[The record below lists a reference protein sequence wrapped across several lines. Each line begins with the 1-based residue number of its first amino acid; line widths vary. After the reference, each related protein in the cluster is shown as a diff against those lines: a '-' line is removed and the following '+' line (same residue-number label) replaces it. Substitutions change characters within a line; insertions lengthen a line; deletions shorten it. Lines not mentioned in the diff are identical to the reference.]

1 MKRGSI
7 AQYVK
12 MLHAAAFNNVSP
24 RVAVL
29 PAADFSAGF
38 QKARESNFAEQVVL
52 QY

>member
-1 MKRGSI
+1 VKRGSI

-12 MLHAAAFNNVSP
+12 MLHAASFSSVSP

-29 PAADFSAGF
+29 PAAELKAGF